1 MKKESLMEISSP
13 GVVQSDKLI
22 PFSADDYSVGWREEW
37 VGGEVDEEEGI
48 GDEEEREG
56 DEEEGIGDEE
66 EREGDEE
73 EKQMKRGEGDEEN
86 KKHMRAGEGD
96 EEKK

>member
-56 DEEEGIGDEE
+56 DEEE
-66 EREGDEE
+66 
-73 EKQMKRGEGDEEN
+73 KQMKRGEGDEEN